1 MTGWINQILLVKI
14 FQVYF
19 QWRSISSC
27 FWVCKKIGS
36 KAVFMIICYCY
47 LQFLQCIIKSHHSN
61 TGCFVQ
67 PGQFYIWVTFPQNFA
82 QFQNFSAIHLLKRDG
97 LCRCNPPFDL
107 PIDIYFHSWNGCNSV
122 VGPAN
127 YPVET
132 LVFFVLI
139 LLVRSGDKTLDAFF
153 DVAAT
158 FHGKDQ
164 QSILCVQEMDAVT
177 QDCLFAF

>member
-1 MTGWINQILLVKI
+1 M
-14 FQVYF
+14 
-19 QWRSISSC
+19 
-27 FWVCKKIGS
+27 
-36 KAVFMIICYCY
+36 
-47 LQFLQCIIKSHHSN
+47 
-61 TGCFVQ
+61 
-67 PGQFYIWVTFPQNFA
+67 
-82 QFQNFSAIHLLKRDG
+82 
-97 LCRCNPPFDL
+97 
-107 PIDIYFHSWNGCNSV
+107 

-164 QSILCVQEMDAVT
+164 QSIICVQEMDAVT
-177 QDCLFAF
+177 VDCLFAF